1 MNSRLYSLL
10 AVCLSF
16 FTLPSSAGSNPGTP
30 PPSPTAGNCDK
41 SGAADDRSFAWSIE
55 VGLARFNKPD
65 GFVNY
70 AQLAYEPNGSLS
82 DFAALYDRGFSQEPL
97 QESQVI
103 LELSQPQIGAATFH
117 PSCLY
122 VHSEAAANEFI
133 KKPAAG
139 GFPEFIHQV
148 VTSDRFTLIDLLP
161 APESGWRLRVWKK
174 DAIAPA
180 LLTKSGA
187 FYITTGFEALP
198 PSQPPLKDVIFK
210 RPTGNTGNN
219 TLLLQFKEASG
230 VAGIRSITAERVQTV
245 DSTGRPLTLVYKLFS
260 GEATTGP
267 LLSQE
272 NLAYSERG
280 AKAWDYTIVREVMT
294 SSLATSGTV
303 GPLTLTAKSREDYDD
318 FSTTA
323 IGGVLGMKRLVSKT
337 DAFNVPGQSPQTTI
351 HTYIESPGNWT
362 IHGRLKSTTKPDG
375 SWSFYEYNMSPSS
388 PVSTA
393 TEYSGWKDLTLA
405 QRANARKTVTQVSKN
420 DSTAESYVAG
430 QLVSKVKNTFTVGAN
445 ENLTTTEK
453 WNGTAWYIT
462 TTAYHLD
469 NAPAPNTSRIKWIE
483 NSDGT
488 ATTYSYATISGNL
501 VATAR
506 TGAGNRVGITAG
518 TEMKTTYGLG
528 NFPIAQITKD
538 IATNLVI
545 EQWDTDPTY
554 NGGFDQLGRPI
565 KRIFNADVD
574 DFDIAQYAC
583 CGLEFARDRMGAT
596 TQYFRDGLKRVY
608 KTESKASAVAA
619 CPTVTSFTTID
630 GLTTTQTRRFGSS
643 DTLFLGSSTR
653 SLDGLTR
660 SATGPSRKSNAVVDR
675 PVTTTVIM
683 RSASG
688 DTETTSYADFSTSI
702 TASYLDGRTKS
713 TSGSAV
719 PDMSYDY
726 DTHNENGGG
735 EKSMVTA
742 SGVVSTTFT
751 DLLGRTSK
759 IISAATGTT
768 TYDFYPMSASVTP
781 GSRGKL
787 MSVKDGDNVTVNYE
801 YNSEGERTTTSRTI
815 PLAGSATAT
824 QVTTQSQDVVSG
836 VTLHGVSLG
845 ISRRSIQTISSTGI
859 APVTTSQAFI
869 SRDGLTRGSISLSG
883 TTLSVATRPD
893 ATTGIATQTSTNP
906 DGTKTQATSQHG
918 LLTVADTLKTDNSV
932 ITSTSYTYDP
942 LQRRLTSTDARTGTT
957 NYDLRNNGTGVLTPD
972 GLADVTESG
981 QPLAMRS
988 PANHTTSITYD
999 MMGRQTST
1007 TLPDNS
1013 VTYTAY
1019 YPTGQV
1025 KVTWGSQTYPT
1036 WNVYDEQGRQTQ
1048 LHTWKIAPT
1057 LILASIPQSPPNGS
1071 KVTTWIF
1078 SPTTG
1083 HLVEK
1088 NYPGETDNGSTD
1100 PDYTYT
1106 PGGRMLT
1113 RTTERCITTTYGY
1126 THGLM
1131 TSTDYSDNT
1140 PDVAITYEP
1149 LGRRQSVSTNVAKSE
1164 FTYDP
1169 ATLAPDTETIS
1180 YNLDTSPGYEF
1191 FRVLDRTPTSL
1202 GRDTG
1207 WQLKDGTTIENQA
1220 SYSYSTTTGRLETVA
1235 DSVDTFSY
1243 DFVTNSS
1250 LLKTV
1255 TKAASGGNPALV
1267 ATRAYE
1273 ISRDVLASIENKAG
1287 AIIRSSYDYT
1297 LVNGGVNSL
1306 GQLMGVQTTFNLGAG
1321 HGAIPGDTSW
1331 GYDNLGQ
1338 LTSANHGSYD
1348 TIDRAYQYDT
1358 IGNRLF
1364 SEKGAPQIPTTP
1376 GLNTTGYTPNALNQ
1390 YDAITPYNASG
1401 VAGTPVKPVFDDDGN
1416 MKIGPLSGT
1425 GGSSANHLD
1434 WDAENRLV
1442 QVRAAN
1448 DTTVITTTLYDA
1460 QFRRIATT
1468 AGGTTILYIY
1478 DGFNCIAE
1486 YTGTTLAK
1494 TRTWGIDL
1502 SGSMQGAG
1510 GVGGLLAEKQGTNS
1524 FYPTYDGNGNVSEYL
1539 EADGDVSA
1547 HLEYDPFG
1555 NIVKESY
1562 ASGFNA
1568 ASFSYKFSTKP
1579 LDITTG
1585 LYYYTYRY
1593 YEPFT
1598 GRWQSKDPIEEEGG
1612 VNLYGFVRNS
1622 GVNRW
1627 DILGLAPPGKGCPKP
1642 EKQAIKGG
1650 VRPLPKPPGTP
1661 CSSFHHYGNWG
1672 GPGWA
1677 NGGWNSEDGLLP
1689 PYDESLAP
1697 KDDRDRCYKN
1707 HDYCIAGCIGND
1719 CPCPEDKKKA
1729 SECIEKCDY
1738 ELSSC
1743 LEKAGAGGLES
1754 WAFRSVIPCLIH

>member
-1 MNSRLYSLL
+1 MNSKLYSLL

-16 FTLPSSAGSNPGTP
+16 FTLPSSAGSNLGTP

-41 SGAADDRSFAWSIE
+41 SGAGDDESFAWSIE
-55 VGLARFNKPD
+55 VGLARYNKPD

-198 PSQPPLKDVIFK
+198 PSKPPLKDVIFK
-210 RPTGNTGNN
+210 RPVGTTGNN

-230 VAGIRSITAERVQTV
+230 VAGVRSITAERVQTV
-245 DSTGRPLTLVYKLFS
+245 DSAGRPLTLAYKLFS
-260 GEATTGP
+260 GEGTTGP
-267 LLSQE
+267 LLSQQ
-272 NLAYSERG
+272 NLIYSERG
-280 AKAWDYTIVREVMT
+280 AKAWDYTIVREVLT
-294 SSLATSGTV
+294 SSLTASGTV
-303 GPLTLTAKSREDYDD
+303 GPLTLTARSREDYDD
-318 FSTTA
+318 FSTTV
-323 IGGVLGMKRLVSKT
+323 IGGVLGMKRLVSRT
-337 DAFNVPGQSPQTTI
+337 DAFNVTGQSPQTTI
-351 HTYIESPGNWT
+351 HTYIQSPGNWT

-393 TEYSGWKDLTLA
+393 TEYSGWQDLTVA

-420 DSTAESYVAG
+420 ESTAESYVAG
-430 QLVSKVKNTFTVGAN
+430 QLVSKAKNTFSAGAN
-445 ENLTTTEK
+445 ENLTTSEK
-453 WNGTAWYIT
+453 WNGTAWHIT

-488 ATTYSYATISGNL
+488 ATTYSYATTSGNL
-501 VATAR
+501 VATSR
-506 TGAGNRVGITAG
+506 TGAGSRAGITAG
-518 TEMKTTYGLG
+518 TEVKTTYGPG

-574 DFDIAQYAC
+574 DYDIAQYAC

-619 CPTVTSFTTID
+619 CPAVTSFTTID

-660 SATGPSRKSNAVVDR
+660 SSTGPSRKSTLIEDR
-675 PVTTTVIM
+675 PVTTTVIT
-683 RSASG
+683 RSATG
-688 DTETTSYADFSTSI
+688 DTETTTHADFSTSI
-702 TASYLDGRTKS
+702 TASYLDGRPKS
-713 TSGSAV
+713 TSGTAV

-768 TYDFYPMSASVTP
+768 NYDYYPMSISSAP

-787 MSVKDGDNVTVNYE
+787 KSVTDGDNVTLTYG
-801 YNSEGERTTTSRTI
+801 YNTEGQRTTTSRSI
-815 PLAGSATAT
+815 PLAGGATAT
-824 QVTTQSQDVVSG
+824 QITTTEQDVVSDI
-836 VTLHGVSLG
+836 TLHGTSLG
-845 ISRRSIQTISSTGI
+845 IARRNTQTISSTGI
-859 APVTTSQAFI
+859 DPITTSQTLI
-869 SRDGLTRGSISLSG
+869 SRDGLTSGSIALSG
-883 TTLSVATRPD
+883 NTLSVATRPD
-893 ATTGIATQTSTNP
+893 ATSGIATQTTTYP
-906 DGTKTQATSQHG
+906 DGTKSKATKHHD
-918 LLTVADTLKTDNSV
+918 LLTTVATLKTDDSV
-932 ITSTSYTYDP
+932 ITSTNYAYDP
-942 LQRRLTSTDARTGTT
+942 LQRLLTSTDARTGLST
-957 NYDLRNNGTGVLTPD
+957 YDLNAD

-981 QPLAMRS
+981 RPLAVKA
-988 PANHTTSITYD
+988 PANHTTSYAYD
-999 MMGRQTST
+999 ILGRVT
-1007 TLPDNS
+1007 TLDAPDTLDAS
-1013 VTYTAY
+1013 GVTLANISYTAY

-1057 LILASIPQSPPNGS
+1057 LILASIPENPPNGS
-1071 KVTTWIF
+1071 EVTTWIF

-1088 NYPGETDNGSTD
+1088 NYPGETDNDTID
-1100 PDYTYT
+1100 ADYAYT
-1106 PGGRMLT
+1106 PGGRLFT
-1113 RTTERCITTTYGY
+1113 RTSERGITTTYSY

-1220 SYSYSTTTGRLETVA
+1220 SYAYHATDGRLFTIAGGSASSPPSFTYNYVPNSNLLHTV
-1235 DSVDTFSY
+1235 SGPIH
-1243 DFVTNSS
+1243 
-1250 LLKTV
+1250 TV
-1255 TKAASGGNPALV
+1255 INQW
-1267 ATRAYE
+1267 E
-1273 ISRDVLASIENKAG
+1273 DNRDVLDIKQNKVG
-1287 AIIRSSYDYT
+1287 TSDVSKYDYA
-1297 LVNGGVNSL
+1297 VNELGQRTGVNTSGSEFPALPAWLWGYDSL
-1306 GQLMGVQTTFNLGAG
+1306 GQV
-1321 HGAIPGDTSW
+1321 
-1331 GYDNLGQ
+1331 
-1338 LTSANHGSYD
+1338 TSANHSDGN
-1348 TIDRAYQYDT
+1348 THDRAYQYDA
-1358 IGNRLF
+1358 IGNRKKSANSLTL
-1364 SEKGAPQIPTTP
+1364 PTDDNYST
-1376 GLNTTGYTPNALNQ
+1376 NALNQ
-1390 YDAITPYNASG
+1390 YTVAVG
-1401 VAGTPVKPVFDDDGN
+1401 VALPVTPAPAPHDQDGN
-1416 MKIGPLSGT
+1416 LRFD
-1425 GGSSANHLD
+1425 GGVNKDNQPREYL
-1434 WDAENRLV
+1434 WDAENRQIEV
-1442 QVRAAN
+1442 KNAAG
-1448 DTTVITTTLYDA
+1448 TTIEKNVFDSGS
-1460 QFRRIATT
+1460 RRIATT
-1468 AGGTTILYIY
+1468 ANGVTTVFLYE
-1478 DGFNCIAE
+1478 GFNCIAE
-1486 YTGTTLAK
+1486 YELNIQNSSFNIVK
-1494 TRTWGIDL
+1494 TRLWGTDL
-1502 SGSMQGAG
+1502 SGTLQGAG
-1510 GVGGLLAEKQGTNS
+1510 GVGGLLSESHISNPQS
-1524 FYPTYDGNGNVSEYL
+1524 PIYYPTYDGNGNVSEYL
-1539 EADGDVSA
+1539 KADGDVSV
-1547 HLEYDPFG
+1547 HFEYDPFG
-1555 NIVKESY
+1555 NTVVNTDTSNQFAY
-1562 ASGFNA
+1562 R
-1568 ASFSYKFSTKP
+1568 FSTKP
-1579 LDITTG
+1579 LDFVTG

-1593 YEPFT
+1593 YDPVT
-1598 GRWQSKDPIEEEGG
+1598 GRWPSRDPIEEQGG
-1612 VNLYGFVRNS
+1612 INLYGFVGND
-1622 GVNRW
+1622 GVNRF
-1627 DILGLAPPGKGCPKP
+1627 DVLGLCDKSKKWGCKITKSIISSD
-1642 EKQAIKGG
+1642 ETEEAIEQAIALQAIIQGIDNYGDIMALVG
-1650 VRPLPKPPGTP
+1650 VKNLAELGEGLAGLSTDEVDVLTSQALEITISTNSTADDFRKVIIRLTVEYSTYDSD
-1661 CSSFHHYGNWG
+1661 CCEETQTEDSES
-1672 GPGWA
+1672 GP
-1677 NGGWNSEDGLLP
+1677 
-1689 PYDESLAP
+1689 
-1697 KDDRDRCYKN
+1697 YKN
-1707 HDYCIAGCIGND
+1707 AREAERKVKD
-1719 CPCPEDKKKA
+1719 EERKA
-1729 SECIEKCDY
+1729 IKSICK
-1738 ELSSC
+1738 
-1743 LEKAGAGGLES
+1743 
-1754 WAFRSVIPCLIH
+1754 